1 MSRYQPVTSSIPA
14 LQTGLTYLE
23 AYLRERLSVHF
34 GKKEVFEVPPSPDFY
49 GSSTLSAFVI
59 VNALSVEEF
68 IVLMLAL
75 VPHIAPA
82 FLTTIIGSFMP
93 QGGDLIEFGGVKG
106 TNHRG
111 ILPTGETALFI
122 LAGND
127 LPERM
132 AAQKLLSNE
141 HVLVKKRALRLEAV
155 KPGEP
160 PMSGRLLVDADFLAQ
175 ILLQTNYIE
184 TFSSDFP
191 AEPLSTQLDWN
202 DLVLH
207 PATLRQIR
215 ELETWIRYNDVLLR
229 DWGMSRQLKPGYRA
243 LFYGPPGT
251 GKTLTVSLLGK
262 FTNRPVFR
270 VDLPAI
276 VSKYIGETEKN
287 LANLFDKAQ
296 NKDWILFFDEADAI
310 FSKRTNVKD
319 AHDKYANQEASYLL
333 QRVESYAGIVI
344 LASNFKANIDEAF
357 LRRFQ
362 SVIYFPMPGVAERI
376 QLWQKVFPT
385 QVTLEEAVHLDH
397 IAEKYELSGSSIM
410 NVAHYCCLQALSGET
425 TIITL
430 KNLQKGIE
438 REYAKEG
445 RMM

>member
-1 MSRYQPVTSSIPA
+1 MSEYQPVISSVPA
-14 LQTGLTYLE
+14 LQAGITYLD
-23 AYLRERLSVHF
+23 AYIRERLSVHF
-34 GKKEVFEVPPSPDFY
+34 GKKQTFDLPLSPDFY
-49 GSSTLSAFVI
+49 GSSPLASFVIENSLSA
-59 VNALSVEEF
+59 EEF
-68 IVLMLAL
+68 IILMLAL
-75 VPHIAPA
+75 VPHVAPA
-82 FLTTIIGSFMP
+82 LLTNIMASILP

-111 ILPTGETALFI
+111 ILPTGETVLFI

-127 LPERM
+127 L
-132 AAQKLLSNE
+132 AARIDVQKLVSKE
-141 HVLVKKRALRLEAV
+141 HLFSRKRIVMLEGVKA
-155 KPGEP
+155 GEP

-175 ILLQTNYIE
+175 TLFQTNYVE

-191 AEPLSTQLDWN
+191 AEPLSTQLEWP
-202 DLVLH
+202 DLVLN
-207 PATLRQIR
+207 PATFRQIR
-215 ELETWIRYNDVLLR
+215 ELETWIQYNDVLLN
-229 DWGMSRQLKPGYRA
+229 DWGMNRQLKPGYRA

-287 LANLFDKAQ
+287 LAGLFDKAQ
-296 NKDWILFFDEADAI
+296 NKNWILFFDEADAI

-344 LASNFKANIDEAF
+344 LASNFKTNIDEAF

-362 SVIYFPMPGVAERI
+362 SVIYFPMPGISERA
-376 QLWQKVFPT
+376 QLWHKVFPT
-385 QVTLEEAVHLDH
+385 QVTLDDTVHIDR
-397 IAEKYELSGSSIM
+397 IAEKYELSGSNIT
-410 NVAHYCCLQALSGET
+410 NVAHYCCLQALAGKTSVV
-425 TIITL
+425 TL
-430 KNLQKGIE
+430 TNLQKGIE